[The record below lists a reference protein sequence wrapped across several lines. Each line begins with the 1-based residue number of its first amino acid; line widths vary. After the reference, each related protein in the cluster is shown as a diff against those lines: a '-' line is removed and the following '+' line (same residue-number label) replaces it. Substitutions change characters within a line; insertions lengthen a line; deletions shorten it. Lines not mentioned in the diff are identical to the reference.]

1 MLIDLLYGLNGS
13 DKALSTPAFGALI
26 DVMHEARLVRFGFGA
41 GKGHLGAA
49 FHARRVYVETLG
61 LALWHCPPLD
71 KANGTGKLR
80 FHDSKD
86 VATNQNL
93 PLHVEAVPPCAKLAA
108 DAHALSGG
116 RERRIPGSSL
126 PIRHI

>member
-1 MLIDLLYGLNGS
+1 VGTKIKAKKMALMAALRLCSSTFSNGLNGS

-26 DVMHEARLVRFGFGA
+26 DVMHEARLIRFGFGA
-41 GKGHLGAA
+41 GKAHLGAA

-71 KANGTGKLR
+71 KANGTGELR

-93 PLHVEAVPPCAKLAA
+93 PCT
-108 DAHALSGG
+108 
-116 RERRIPGSSL
+116 R
-126 PIRHI
+126 